1 MRTRLQV
8 IATSVEDCIVA
19 EENGADTI
27 ELCSALE
34 LGGLTPTLGLY
45 IEAKRVC
52 SLPIGVMLRPRP
64 GGAFYNDE
72 EYAVMLADAEAFEEA
87 GAHAFVVAFIN
98 DEGEVDWHRCRD
110 LRRQFRGS
118 YLTFHRAFD
127 LLADPFA
134 ALASLEGLQFN
145 AVLTSGK
152 EASSLDG
159 AATIRSYVDA
169 VPEWPWV
176 IPAGGVTVAN
186 LRQIV
191 EITGCQEIHG
201 SFSKY
206 VDDPSL
212 ATLPGYRFGT
222 RDEKLRVL
230 DGELVAAA
238 RAILDELEAADD
250 AALL

>member
-1 MRTRLQV
+1 MTLLQV
-8 IATSVEDCIVA
+8 IATSVADCVVA

-34 LGGLTPTLGLY
+34 LGGLTPSLGLY
-45 IEAKRVC
+45 REARKAC

-64 GGAFYNDE
+64 GGALYSDV
-72 EYAVMLADAEAFEEA
+72 EYAVMLADAEAFDEA
-87 GAHAFVVAFIN
+87 GASSFVVAFIN
-98 DEGEVDWHRCRD
+98 DEGEVDWNRCRD
-110 LRRQFRGS
+110 LRKQFRGT

-127 LLADPFA
+127 LLADPEH
-134 ALASLEGLQFN
+134 ALGQLEDLQFN

-152 EASSLDG
+152 SASALDG
-159 AATIRSYVDA
+159 AATIRSYAD
-169 VPEWPWV
+169 EWRDRPIL

-186 LRQIV
+186 MRQII

-212 ATLPGYRFGT
+212 ATLPGYRFG
-222 RDEKLRVL
+222 
-230 DGELVAAA
+230 
-238 RAILDELEAADD
+238 
-250 AALL
+250 AL